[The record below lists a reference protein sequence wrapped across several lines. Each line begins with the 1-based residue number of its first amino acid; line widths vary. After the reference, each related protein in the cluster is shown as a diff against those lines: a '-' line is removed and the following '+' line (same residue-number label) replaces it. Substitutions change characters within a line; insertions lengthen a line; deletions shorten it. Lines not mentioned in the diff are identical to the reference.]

1 FPVGHQRVHEQSPDH
16 HPGRSPRPGQRVL
29 ETARHATR
37 GNHHHHRT
45 DSPRLSDRSVR
56 MTVLAVMAVAFFAL
70 GVLSAI
76 PAMAL
81 EIAGVITFE
90 RAEPFAVAGMLFLML
105 SVAVGAVAMGTILV
119 TEAFA

>member
-1 FPVGHQRVHEQSPDH
+1 
-16 HPGRSPRPGQRVL
+16 
-29 ETARHATR
+29 
-37 GNHHHHRT
+37 
-45 DSPRLSDRSVR
+45 

>member
-1 FPVGHQRVHEQSPDH
+1 
-16 HPGRSPRPGQRVL
+16 
-29 ETARHATR
+29 
-37 GNHHHHRT
+37 
-45 DSPRLSDRSVR
+45 
-56 MTVLAVMAVAFFAL
+56 MTVLAVIAVAWLVLGAL
-70 GVLSAI
+70 VAL